1 MKTSRNLGKIMT
13 IGWINSKKKAAPN
26 AERKTKNNRILQIK
40 VSNKI
45 RKKVK
50 KMNFELIALSL

>member
-1 MKTSRNLGKIMT
+1 MT